1 LLAVDLIKNPAPML
15 AEFSFVRHPVVKLL
29 RYGHLLVPGVERIDV
44 VYWDEQQQQLAA
56 RTTRNGNELP
66 YGEPMDISRCN
77 VPLEKLRKGRAPF
90 EWLQKEALPW
100 IDANT
105 ENLKNDLLSELQKLV
120 LMIAVGNSDLRAGS
134 DLVFFYFRPDFSN
147 LGMTSGAK
155 AVTVREKDLVGRA
168 YAASVAAL
176 IAEAHDDKLMWDDFE
191 QAFKANGAIIENL
204 RSQLKQMRGM
214 YRERLVDSCRFYL
227 KNLSEQFQRSYQFS
241 PGALEQIK
249 RYEGEYFQLE
259 NAIKAGVRIANNLH
273 PAGGQEVLE
282 IPEYFLN
289 FNTTQRQEEIH
300 DAHLNTTLEKPF
312 NYLNLIENIVTDLR
326 KNNIPLT
333 AKNVAETM
341 TPPVKH
347 SAIKMYLNSNY
358 DKVLKLFTFY
368 TDKWPLLRTEF
379 KPTYN
384 LLQNSLNRPHQRQRV
399 S

>member
-1 LLAVDLIKNPAPML
+1 ML

-29 RYGHLLVPGVERIDV
+29 RYGHLLVPGVERVDV
-44 VYWDEQQQQLAA
+44 VYWDEQQQQLSA
-56 RTTRNGNELP
+56 RTVRSGNEMP
-66 YGEPMDISRCN
+66 YGEPMNISNC
-77 VPLEKLRKGRAPF
+77 VAAVEKLRKGRASF

-100 IDANT
+100 IDDNT
-105 ENLKNDLLSELQKLV
+105 ENIKNDLLSELQKLV
-120 LMIAVGNSDLRAGS
+120 LMLTVDNAEVGNSS
-134 DLVFFYFRPDFSN
+134 DLVFFYFRADFSN
-147 LGMTSGAK
+147 LGMTTEAK
-155 AVTVREKDLVGRA
+155 AVTLREKDLVGRA

-176 IAEAHDDKLMWDDFE
+176 IAEAHDDKLMWDDFQ

-227 KNLSEQFQRSYQFS
+227 KNLSEQFQRNYQFS
-241 PGALEQIK
+241 QGALEQIR
-249 RYEGEYFQLE
+249 RYEGEYFRLE

-273 PAGGQEVLE
+273 PAGGQEVTE
-282 IPEYFLN
+282 IPEFFLN

-300 DAHLNTTLEKPF
+300 DIHLNSVLEKPF
-312 NYLNLIENIVTDLR
+312 NYLNMIDVIVTDLR
-326 KNNIPLT
+326 NKNIPLT

-341 TPPVKH
+341 NPPVKH

-358 DKVLKLFTFY
+358 DKILKLFNFY
-368 TDKWPLLRTEF
+368 SDKWPLLRTEF

-384 LLQNSLNRPHQRQRV
+384 LLQNSLNRPHQRQGA

>member
-1 LLAVDLIKNPAPML
+1 ML
-15 AEFSFVRHPVVKLL
+15 AEFSFVHHPVVKLL

-44 VYWDEQQQQLAA
+44 VYWDEQQQLLAA
-56 RTTRNGNELP
+56 RTTRNENELP
-66 YGEPMDISRCN
+66 YGEPMDISRCTA
-77 VPLEKLRKGRAPF
+77 PLEKLRKVRTPF

-120 LMIAVGNSDLRAGS
+120 LMIAVGNSEIRTGS
-134 DLVFFYFRPDFSN
+134 DLVFFYFRPDLSN

-155 AVTVREKDLVGRA
+155 AATMREKDLVGRA

-214 YRERLVDSCRFYL
+214 YRDRLVDSCRFYL

-289 FNTTQRQEEIH
+289 FNTQQRQEEIH
-300 DAHLNTTLEKPF
+300 DVHLNSNLEKPF
-312 NYLNLIENIVTDLR
+312 NYLNLIESIVTELR

-341 TPPVKH
+341 NPPVKH

-384 LLQNSLNRPHQRQRV
+384 LLQNSLNRPHQRQGN

>member
-1 LLAVDLIKNPAPML
+1 ML

-29 RYGHLLVPGVERIDV
+29 RYGHLLVPGVERVDV
-44 VYWDEQQQQLAA
+44 VYYDEQQQQLAG
-56 RTTRNGNELP
+56 RTTRTGLELP
-66 YGEPMDISRCN
+66 YGEPMDISCCT
-77 VPLEKLRKGRAPF
+77 VAMEKLRKGRAPF

-100 IDANT
+100 IDVDT
-105 ENLKNDLLSELQKLV
+105 ENISNDLLSELQKLV
-120 LMIAVGNSDLRAGS
+120 LMIAVGNPDLRPGS

-147 LGMTSGAK
+147 LGMTTSTK
-155 AVTVREKDLVGRA
+155 TVTMREKDLVGRA

-176 IAEAHDDKLMWDDFE
+176 IAEAHDDKFMWDDFE

-227 KNLSEQFQRSYQFS
+227 KNLSEQYQRNYQFS
-241 PGALEQIK
+241 AGALEQIR
-249 RYEGEYFQLE
+249 RYEGEYFRLE

-273 PAGGQEVLE
+273 PAGGQEVTE
-282 IPEYFLN
+282 IPEFFLN
-289 FNTTQRQEEIH
+289 FHTLQRQEEIH
-300 DAHLNTTLEKPF
+300 DVHLNSNLEKPF
-312 NYLNLIENIVTDLR
+312 NYLNIIENIVTDLR

-333 AKNVAETM
+333 AKNVAESM
-341 TPPVKH
+341 NPPVKH

-358 DKVLKLFTFY
+358 DKILKLFNFY

-384 LLQNSLNRPHQRQRV
+384 LLQNSLNRPHQRQNI